1 MASNAKRL
9 LFEIM
14 EEDDRGLAGGIDLFL
29 LLLILSNVLVVLL
42 ESVAKK
48 PTSNTAR
55 SFIASR

>member
-14 EEDDRGLAGGIDLFL
+14 EEGDRGLARGIDLFL
-29 LLLILSNVLVVLL
+29 LLLILLNVLVVLL

-48 PTSNTAR
+48 PTSDTAR

>member
-14 EEDDRGLAGGIDLFL
+14 EEEDRGLARGIDLFL
-29 LLLILSNVLVVLL
+29 LLLILLNVLVVLL

-55 SFIASR
+55 SSIA

>member
-9 LFEIM
+9 LFGIM

-29 LLLILSNVLVVLL
+29 LLLILLNVLVVLL

-55 SFIASR
+55 SSIA

>member
-1 MASNAKRL
+1 
-9 LFEIM
+9 M